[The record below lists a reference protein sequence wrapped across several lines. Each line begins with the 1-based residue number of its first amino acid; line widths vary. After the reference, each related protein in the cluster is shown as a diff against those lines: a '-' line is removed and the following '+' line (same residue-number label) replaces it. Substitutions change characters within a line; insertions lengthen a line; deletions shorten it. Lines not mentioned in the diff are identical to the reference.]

1 MLYDCKFLLLLLFLV
16 FPGGSDS
23 KESTC
28 NTGDLGSIPG
38 LGRSPGEGKGYPL
51 QYSWLEKPLGQRSLV
66 DYSSWG
72 HKQLDTTEW
81 LSTHGVI
88 FLMTLRQALC
98 LILAKNNPCPRELS
112 HTGQTYVCPMQSSL
126 VWAMH
131 IQDIVERSSQ
141 EGTGSASLRSS
152 QLICVK
158 KEALSATLSDTTLPP
173 P

>member
-51 QYSWLEKPLGQRSLV
+51 QYSWLEKPLGHRSLV

-72 HKQLDTTEW
+72 HKQSDTTEW
-81 LSTHGVI
+81 LSTHTVL
-88 FLMTLRQALC
+88 FFSWLC
-98 LILAKNNPCPRELS
+98 ARHYAWYWQKIILAPGSSVTQDRHISVQCKAVLCGLC
-112 HTGQTYVCPMQSSL
+112 TYKIL
-126 VWAMH
+126 W
-131 IQDIVERSSQ
+131 
-141 EGTGSASLRSS
+141 
-152 QLICVK
+152 
-158 KEALSATLSDTTLPP
+158 KEAPRRKQGQPLWGAHS
-173 P
+173 